1 MKQLTVRYASTYVEA
16 FYEGRILYRWSDP
29 ILGRQH
35 ILAMLLN
42 GWKIIRE
49 DV

>member
-1 MKQLTVRYASTYVEA
+1 MKQLTVRYLPNSVEA
-16 FYEGRILYRWSDP
+16 FYEGRILYRWASP
-29 ILGRQH
+29 ILGRQY
-35 ILAMLLN
+35 ILDMQLN